1 MRWQRLGFRER
12 ETETTFLKQPQTA
25 TKRRRRRRIAVV
37 EGKEKEIAPL
47 IESRY
52 HLHPLSS
59 SLKNFLGFLWL
70 LFLVY
75 GLGFFKWFL
84 V

>member
-1 MRWQRLGFRER
+1 L
-12 ETETTFLKQPQTA
+12 
-25 TKRRRRRRIAVV
+25 

-59 SLKNFLGFLWL
+59 SLKNFLRFLGFLL
-70 LFLVY
+70 LVY

-84 V
+84 VSGFNKYEFLTLYVCGFGFRV